1 MNFTEFSLALGQL
14 LPPLTEKQLSQMEAL
29 EGLYR
34 DWNSKI
40 NVISRKDIDSL
51 YLHHVLHSLSIVA
64 YLSER
69 YPGAA
74 LGPEV
79 LDVGTGGGFPGIPLA
94 IMYPESHF
102 TLCDSV
108 GKKILVA
115 GTIAK
120 ELGLD
125 NVTALNARAE
135 TLPGGYDY
143 VVSRAVT
150 TLENFYP
157 WVKGKFSKRILYLK
171 GGDVVEEIAAMM
183 GRFHMRKGQVGTWK
197 IDSWCGNE
205 YFEGKLVI
213 DIAK

>member
-1 MNFTEFSLALGQL
+1 MDFKDFSRILGEL
-14 LPPLTEKQLSQMEAL
+14 LPPLDEKQLSRLEAL

-34 DWNSKI
+34 EWNAKI

-51 YLHHVLHSLSIVA
+51 YLHHVLHSLSIAA
-64 YLSER
+64 YMEEK
-69 YPGAA
+69 YPGTT
-74 LGPEV
+74 LGPKV

-94 IMYPESHF
+94 ILYPGSEF

-115 GTIAK
+115 GTVAK

-125 NVTALNARAE
+125 NVTTVNDRAE
-135 TLPGGYDY
+135 KLPGGYDY

-150 TLENFYP
+150 TLDAFYP
-157 WVKGKFSKRILYLK
+157 WVKGKFSRRILYLK
-171 GGDVVEEIAAMM
+171 GGDVVEEISTLMSKF
-183 GRFHMRKGQVGTWK
+183 RMRKGQVGTWG
-197 IDSWCGNE
+197 IDSWCRDE
-205 YFEGKLVI
+205 YFAGKLVI